1 MKPHQLGIKI
11 AEDEL
16 EWRFI
21 RASGPGGQ
29 KVNKASTAVQL
40 RFDAL
45 HSPSLTDEVR
55 VRLLRLAGQRLNNK
69 GVVVIEA
76 RRFRSQERNREDA
89 LDRLHRLLE
98 RALVRPKPRK
108 PTRPSTA
115 AKRRRLEA
123 KRRRGELKR
132 GRRLVQTGPE
142 S

>member
-1 MKPHQLGIKI
+1 MKRRQSGIKI

-89 LDRLHRLLE
+89 LDRLYRLIE

-132 GRRLVQTGPE
+132 GRGLVQSGNE